1 MTTEDP
7 AQPPADAAGADAS
20 DELIPDPAPKHSPL
34 WVVLSRWLLALETWL
49 RSKGGPG
56 LRYSLRGF
64 WTLVAFAGIVLLV
77 GPVINKPLTLDD
89 ITESAS
95 NVTDT
100 WIARQ
105 FTADYRVTRTD
116 DGRMDV
122 QVEERITAQ
131 FPDASG
137 DEGGDAGGDTGGER
151 GIQRTLASQYQGHAL
166 TPGAIEATMDGKTL
180 DVGRSDTPTQVQL
193 TLEGDDTL
201 QGTHEFVL
209 RYSLHD
215 LAFSSTDADTGRPV
229 DLLKWDV
236 FGPSWPQGLSGLDV
250 SVTIPRDVDEQL
262 IRQPR
267 SSLTWLMA
275 AGGVWL
281 DPEPQAATGSPDDV
295 TYRFI
300 SDENVPP
307 HAHAGFVMS
316 FEPGAFT
323 MPPQT
328 PLYWVQVYGPIA
340 PLVFLALTFLLAFAA
355 RAVAWGDARG
365 RPWFVAQHE
374 PPPGISPHLAAQ
386 VLRRPRAAQL
396 AAALS
401 AAQRR
406 GLDPDE
412 RTSRFA
418 AAARVARGTGTIGD
432 LPLALLRSAVATERH
447 TQLTMGLRRIPRGFV
462 RDLFIAAPLA
472 LTVVQWG
479 LLRQLSYQAT
489 LSVVWWPVAFVV
501 LSSVLA
507 VFVLAIALSA
517 RPLTRR
523 GALVKQHLRGVGAY
537 SERTQ
542 LTARGPIG
550 DRLLPYAVLFGPPR
564 QAGKRV
570 SALIEGSIGETARS
584 RESRGDFS
592 SASSLSAGAR
602 TAIRG
607 LSLLLVAGSILAVA
621 VLPNPY
627 PGPVE
632 YRSYSGDVPGTLYTK
647 VQSLEAV
654 AELTRTDDGGA
665 RLAVTEEVSVSFGDE
680 GARVPQFAQ
689 QWRGSIDG
697 YDLGLEVSSV
707 TVDGEP
713 AKFSVTPDADTL
725 LLATELSQVLTGTH
739 DIRIEYSLTSPVVP
753 AEDSSGITVDR
764 MAWGALLTGWANDA
778 NWGGDPAPSPLRL
791 ELRVPD
797 ELAAEQTSGGWNT
810 SGIGSSDI
818 SGAPGDAV
826 IPFGEFEATP
836 GTKVPSVEGSSEAE
850 GLQTHA
856 LDLKRN
862 GESGYP
868 SDLTDDDA
876 GATLDFPAGTFDR
889 PNTEQTRTPEQQTA
903 AAVTLAVFVLGGLGS
918 VLGLAAAIAGA
929 LRNPRVF
936 RRGVP
941 RDLARWLLPSVVLSG
956 AILFVRLS
964 AQMPGEEPS
973 FLPLALV
980 TLASVV
986 LGVTGLVLTRRAL
999 LPIAPDGDPT

>member
-1 MTTEDP
+1 VTTEDP
-7 AQPPADAAGADAS
+7 AQPPADAAGPDAAD
-20 DELIPDPAPKHSPL
+20 DRIPDPAPKHSPL
-34 WVVLSRWLLALETWL
+34 WVVLSRWLLALEGWL
-49 RSKGGPG
+49 RSKGGTG
-56 LRYSLRGF
+56 LRYGLRGF
-64 WTLVAFAGIVLLV
+64 WALVAFAGIVLLV

-116 DGRMDV
+116 DGRMDA

-137 DEGGDAGGDTGGER
+137 DTGDDADGAGGER

-166 TPGAIEATMDGKTL
+166 TPDAIEATLDGTPL
-180 DVGRSDTPTQVQL
+180 DVSRSETPDQVRL

-209 RYSLHD
+209 RYNLHD

-229 DLLKWDV
+229 DLLRWDV

-250 SVTIPRDVDEQL
+250 SVTIPRNVDEQL

-267 SSLTWLMA
+267 SSLTWLMV

-281 DPEPQAATGSPDDV
+281 DPEPQAATGSADDV

-316 FEPGAFT
+316 FEPGTFT

-340 PLVFLALTFLLAFAA
+340 PLAFLALTLLLAFAA

-374 PPPGISPHLAAQ
+374 PPPGISPHLSAQ

-396 AAALS
+396 AGALS

-418 AAARVARGTGTIGD
+418 EAARVARGTGTIGD
-432 LPLALLRSAVATERH
+432 LPLALLRSAVATERR

-501 LSSVLA
+501 VSSVLA
-507 VFVLAIALSA
+507 LLVLAIALSA

-523 GALVKQHLRGVGAY
+523 GALVKQHLRGVGVY

-564 QAGKRV
+564 PVGKRV
-570 SALIEGSIGETARS
+570 AALIAGSIGETARA

-607 LSLLLVAGSILAVA
+607 LSLLLVAGSIVAVA

-627 PGPVE
+627 PGPVA
-632 YRSYSGDVPGTLYTK
+632 YRSYSGDVTGTLYTK
-647 VQSLEAV
+647 VQSLDAA

-689 QWRGSIDG
+689 QWRSSIDG
-697 YDLGLEVSSV
+697 YDLGLDVSSV

-713 AKFSVTPDADTL
+713 AEFSVTPDADTL

-739 DIRIEYSLTSPVVP
+739 DIRIEYALTSPVVP
-753 AEDSSGITVDR
+753 AEDSSGIAVDR
-764 MAWGALLTGWANDA
+764 IAWGALLTGWANDA

-797 ELAAEQTSGGWNT
+797 ELAAEQTAGGWNT
-810 SGIGSSDI
+810 SGSEPSGI
-818 SGAPGDAV
+818 SGLPGAHGDAV

-836 GTKVPSVEGSSEAE
+836 GTKVPSVEDSSDAD
-850 GLQTHA
+850 GAQTHV

-868 SDLTDDDA
+868 SELTDDDA

-889 PNTEQTRTPEQQTA
+889 PNTEQVRTPEQLTA
-903 AAVTLAVFVLGGLGS
+903 AAVTLAVFVLGGIGTL
-918 VLGLAAAIAGA
+918 LGLAAATAGA
-929 LRNPRVF
+929 RRSPRAF
-936 RRGVP
+936 RRGIP
-941 RDLARWLLPSVVLSG
+941 RDLARWLLPSVVLAG
-956 AILFVRLS
+956 VILFVWLS
-964 AQMPGEEPS
+964 AQMPGDDPS
-973 FLPLALV
+973 FLPLALA

-986 LGVTGLVLTRRAL
+986 LGVTGLVLTRASRR
-999 LPIAPDGDPT
+999 P